1 MTTIE
6 NDPEQIPFVPGALSA
21 HAVARHGRGESSMLA
36 PVLHSTPAHQQSPYP
51 AIGNVHAVV
60 REGDYDQ
67 LYRVLLW
74 DAEGNALIANP
85 AGWLEIAA
93 NRPGFLRLE
102 GRPPPVA
109 G

>member
-6 NDPEQIPFVPGALSA
+6 NRPARTSFVAGALSA
-21 HAVARHGRGESSMLA
+21 QAVAHHGRGESSTIP
-36 PVLHSTPAHQQSPYP
+36 PVLHPAAHQRSPRP

-60 REGDYDQ
+60 REGERDQ
-67 LYRVLLW
+67 LYRVLWW

-102 GRPPPVA
+102 GRPPPPA
-109 G
+109 E